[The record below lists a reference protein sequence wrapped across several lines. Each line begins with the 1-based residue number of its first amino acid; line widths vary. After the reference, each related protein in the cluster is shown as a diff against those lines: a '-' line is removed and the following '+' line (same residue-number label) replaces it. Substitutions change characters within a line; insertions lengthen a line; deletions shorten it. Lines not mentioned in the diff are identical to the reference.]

1 LLKNY
6 FTTSLIYLLLLIL
19 PSLSFCR
26 VDTGADF
33 LKFSAGG
40 RVAAIGGAFV
50 GLADDVSCLHYNP
63 AGLSNI
69 KKKELLV
76 MESEAIME
84 CGYEY
89 FGFVQPM
96 RKGEAIGGAI
106 LYFHAPDMD
115 RLDNYGN
122 VTGSFEYY
130 DLSASLSYGRRI
142 KKDLS
147 LGGTVKLI
155 RRMISPNKGLTG
167 AIDLGLLYQA
177 KKDLRCGV
185 SLQHFGPKVWDDRLP
200 QLIAGGVSYK
210 IQDLI
215 LTGAINHHFI
225 ADSNPEFRCGVEYWY
240 WEGLA
245 LRAGYYW
252 LEGELEG
259 ATMGAGLKV
268 KDYLQIDFSQVPG
281 GLDRPLQ
288 GSVLIRF

>member
-1 LLKNY
+1 MIQILL
-6 FTTSLIYLLLLIL
+6 FFLLIF
-19 PSLSFCR
+19 PSISFCR

-40 RVAAIGGAFV
+40 RVAAIGGAFA
-50 GLADDVSCLHYNP
+50 GLADDLSCLHYNP

-96 RKGEAIGGAI
+96 RKDEGIGGAI
-106 LYFHAPDMD
+106 LYFHAPEML
-115 RLDNYGN
+115 RTAENKSKPEGYEVVG
-122 VTGSFEYY
+122 TIEYY

-155 RRMISPNKGLTG
+155 RRMISPNNGLTG

-185 SLQHFGPKVWDDRLP
+185 SLQHFGPKVWGDRLP
-200 QLIAGGVSYK
+200 QLIAGGASYK

-215 LTGAINHHFI
+215 LTGVISHHFI
-225 ADSNPEFRCGVEYWY
+225 ADSNPEFRCGAEYWY

-245 LRAGYYW
+245 LRVGYYW
-252 LEGELEG
+252 LEGNLEG
-259 ATMGAGLKV
+259 ATMGAGVKV